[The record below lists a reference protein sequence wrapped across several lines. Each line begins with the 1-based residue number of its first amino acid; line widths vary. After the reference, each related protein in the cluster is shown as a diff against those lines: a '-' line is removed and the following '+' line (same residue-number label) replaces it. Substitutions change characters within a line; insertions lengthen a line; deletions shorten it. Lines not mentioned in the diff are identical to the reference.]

1 MNPTHIA
8 DQARVDELRAR
19 YLASVPE
26 KLNQLQD
33 AWSRIQTEG
42 WNAETVEPLRA
53 MAHRL
58 AGSAGSYGFRSQ
70 GQAAADLEDV
80 LLRVSDAT
88 DREALSE
95 QVQERFERL
104 SAGLRQLLG
113 AQPSAPGAAATPAA
127 HPHAPAPALPR
138 DSSNYVYL
146 VEDDPEQSESL
157 SLELRKRGYNLRVF
171 DRLEGVAD
179 AAMEQRPAGV
189 VLDVQCS
196 KEHPGCFDLAR
207 QLAALPAPTPKTIIL
222 SSRSDFQSRLAAI
235 HTGANAYLVKPISLA
250 VLTGLLDR
258 MLATEPQSPGR
269 VLIVEDDADIAQL
282 FSLSLQQAGI
292 EVAVVA
298 DPMQL
303 IETLVDLRPELILM
317 DLLLPGCNGLDLVQ
331 MVRQY
336 CYYAPVPIVVLTSET
351 SPAVRTQALRVGAD
365 DYLSKPID
373 TRLLLEH
380 VMTRLRH
387 FREAAKHT
395 DQDHLTGIYN
405 RTAFVNHLTSEVLR
419 SLRLKTPASL
429 VMIDL
434 DRFQQVNEAHGQLV
448 GDAALRRV
456 ADILVRRLRKTDL
469 IGRYSGD
476 AFVLLLPETDGPT
489 ARWLLDGMRES
500 LASNAIVIGDAEIRL
515 TFSVG
520 IDVVEPG
527 VDVRTIGIAS
537 LLGKLLAGAE
547 AALYRAKQQGRN
559 CAVLG

>member
-1 MNPTHIA
+1 MNPTHTA

-26 KLNQLQD
+26 KLQQIQD
-33 AWSRIQTEG
+33 AWSRIQSDG
-42 WNAETVEPLRA
+42 WRPEHLEPLRA

-70 GQAAADLEDV
+70 GQAAADLEDLIV
-80 LLRVSDAT
+80 RFAETPDPQ
-88 DREALSE
+88 ALAE
-95 QVQERFERL
+95 QIEVRFERL
-104 SAGLRQLLG
+104 STLLRQLV
-113 AQPSAPGAAATPAA
+113 QTQSCAPETAPVARPHGSPAT
-127 HPHAPAPALPR
+127 LPR

-171 DRLEGVAD
+171 DRLEGVAE
-179 AAMEQRPAGV
+179 AAMQQRPAGI
-189 VLDVQCS
+189 VLDVMCS
-196 KEHPGCFDLAR
+196 KEHPECFELAR
-207 QLAALPAPTPKTIIL
+207 KLASLPPPTPKTIIL
-222 SSRSDFQSRLAAI
+222 SNRSDFQSRLAAI

-282 FSLSLQQAGI
+282 YSLSLQQAGI

-331 MVRQY
+331 MIRQY

-351 SPAVRTQALRVGAD
+351 SPTVRTQALRVGAD
-365 DYLSKPID
+365 DYLNKPID
-373 TRLLLEH
+373 PRLLLEH

-387 FREAAKHT
+387 FREAAKLT
-395 DQDHLTGIYN
+395 EQDHLTGVYN
-405 RTAFVNHLTSEVLR
+405 RTAFVNHLNSEVLR

-434 DRFQQVNEAHGQLV
+434 DRFQQVNETHGQLV

-456 ADILVRRLRKTDL
+456 ADTLVRRLRKTDL

-500 LASNAIVIGDAEIRL
+500 LSSQAIVIGDKEIRL

-520 IDVVEPG
+520 IKVVDPG
-527 VDVRTIGIAS
+527 VDVRAMGIAK

-547 AALYRAKQQGRN
+547 AALYQAKGKGRN
-559 CAVLG
+559 CAVVD